1 MALAYVGLRVRDLDR
16 SLRFYTEGLGLRER
30 VRGTMS
36 HGGVFV
42 GLEDPVSHQQL
53 ELNWYPPESPYATPY
68 SVGEGLDHLGVEV
81 ADADATIARLLT
93 LGATPAVPVW
103 REQGRY
109 RIGFVADPD
118 GLWVE
123 VQSLDKPPAD
133 AA

>member
-1 MALAYVGLRVRDLDR
+1 MPLAYVGIRVRDLDR
-16 SLRFYTEGLGLRER
+16 SLRFYTDGLGLRER

-53 ELNWYPPESPYATPY
+53 ELNWYPPTSSYATPY
-68 SVGEGLDHLGVEV
+68 TVGEGLDHLGFEV
-81 ADADATIARLLT
+81 PDADATIAKLVT
-93 LGATPAVPVW
+93 MGATVAVPVW
-103 REQGRY
+103 LEGRRY

-123 VQSLDKPPAD
+123 VQSLVTPAPPHS
-133 AA
+133 